1 MSNTLTSEMATKII
15 EKELEKG
22 GIFHPDSIKTK
33 EEKILALKEIIH
45 RLGAALATLRR
56 QPSASAGSTR
66 SGLAARLR
74 TGDTGADG
82 TGQRR
87 PRAASCSDDC
97 HGMCSADEQ
106 DGDEELTGECDG
118 F

>member
-33 EEKILALKEIIH
+33 EDKDISFK
-45 RLGAALATLRR
+45 RDNSSLRCR
-56 QPSASAGSTR
+56 Q
-66 SGLAARLR
+66 
-74 TGDTGADG
+74 
-82 TGQRR
+82 
-87 PRAASCSDDC
+87 
-97 HGMCSADEQ
+97 
-106 DGDEELTGECDG
+106 